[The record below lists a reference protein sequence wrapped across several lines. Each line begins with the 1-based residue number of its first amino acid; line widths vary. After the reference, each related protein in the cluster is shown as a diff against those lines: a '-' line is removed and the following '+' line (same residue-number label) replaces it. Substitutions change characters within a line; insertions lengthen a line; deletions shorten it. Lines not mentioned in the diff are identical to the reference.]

1 GLILLYNE
9 SKDKRLSLLFYYSI
23 YKMESG
29 CAYFALKEGLELI
42 QLVVSILLFFVIF
55 FGLSFILNML
65 LRRTWL
71 MSFVY
76 PIIILLIVDDLSK
89 VEYIKRP
96 IYAITTAF
104 SNLMNI
110 TLVDVIIL
118 ASGFVGTIV
127 SGIVIKFLR
136 KSGYQ
141 MF

>member
-1 GLILLYNE
+1 M
-9 SKDKRLSLLFYYSI
+9 DCASI
-23 YKMESG
+23 GS
-29 CAYFALKEGLELI
+29 KEGILVI
-42 QLVVSILLFFVIF
+42 QLFVFILLFFVMF

-76 PIIILLIVDDLSK
+76 PVIVLLIVDDLSK

-96 IYAITTAF
+96 GYAIGTAF
-104 SNLMNI
+104 SNLMQV
-110 TLVDVIIL
+110 TFVDIIIL
-118 ASGFVGTIV
+118 ASGLVGTLV
-127 SGIVIKFLR
+127 SGVVIKFLR